1 LFSLYLRVATINKT
15 LLSGCQLQT
24 LKNGTNLPLY
34 RPTEVTYY
42 GRLKTGGWRLEAGG
56 WRLETGDWRLEAGG
70 WRLEAGGI
78 QTSSLEPRTNVF
90 SFAAMAF
97 ADPGS

>member
-1 LFSLYLRVATINKT
+1 MGA
-15 LLSGCQLQT
+15 
-24 LKNGTNLPLY
+24 LKQ
-34 RPTEVTYY
+34 
-42 GRLKTGGWRLEAGG
+42 EA
-56 WRLETGDWRLEAGG
+56 GDWRLEVGG